1 MPKSKR
7 SVLEGGDDGEG
18 HPWKVV
24 KDKGAAI
31 FVMYGKG
38 WHATFRLKKDDQKT
52 APTEQLVLQRI
63 AEHRDTKRKQQDD
76 DEGGGGGKNA
86 K

>member
-1 MPKSKR
+1 MIPPM
-7 SVLEGGDDGEG
+7 EGGDDGEG
-18 HPWKVV
+18 HPWEVV

-52 APTEQLVLQRI
+52 TPSI
-63 AEHRDTKRKQQDD
+63 AMRDGEGRKVFYTLHTYKNKDFQDLSI
-76 DEGGGGGKNA
+76 ETHFP
-86 K
+86 